1 MASFRKYKG
10 AHLKPRGGA
19 RRRGAR
25 QQGGHTHALPAHVHY
40 VPTQEPGGGAL
51 GFGHEGFTYPTSISG
66 VYMGGL
72 SSDSPAIGSAYDP
85 AIVDDF
91 DGISGNVSHEAGA
104 HGGHTRPI
112 RARMGSMRR
121 RGAAAHGGSHNGC
134 GPGMTMNGAGSCVPN
149 GGMRRRGAKAHTP
162 GHNGNGSCPAG
173 MHMMPNGTCM
183 AGSYHGASAGQGGGY
198 RRNRPAKKRAPR
210 RRR

>member
-25 QQGGHTHALPAHVHY
+25 QQGGHTHFVPSVNRHYHDLYTPENRTHTGKIIGVNIGDIQTQSAGAGFTSTHFNPGHGAGDVPESFYPAY
-40 VPTQEPGGGAL
+40 QWSSNYGAL
-51 GFGHEGFTYPTSISG
+51 I
-66 VYMGGL
+66 
-72 SSDSPAIGSAYDP
+72 DGS
-85 AIVDDF
+85 
-91 DGISGNVSHEAGA
+91 
-104 HGGHTRPI
+104 HGGHTRPGLVKP
-112 RARMGSMRR
+112 R
-121 RGAAAHGGSHNGC
+121 
-134 GPGMTMNGAGSCVPN
+134 

-183 AGSYHGASAGQGGGY
+183 EGAYHGAVAGQSGGY
-198 RRNRPAKKRAPR
+198 KRKPARRSRPVGRRAPR

>member
-25 QQGGHTHALPAHVHY
+25 QN
-40 VPTQEPGGGAL
+40 
-51 GFGHEGFTYPTSISG
+51 
-66 VYMGGL
+66 
-72 SSDSPAIGSAYDP
+72 
-85 AIVDDF
+85 
-91 DGISGNVSHEAGA
+91 GN
-104 HGGHTRPI
+104 
-112 RARMGSMRR
+112 
-121 RGAAAHGGSHNGC
+121 NGC
-134 GPGMTMNGAGSCVPN
+134 GPGMTMNGAGYCVPN

-183 AGSYHGASAGQGGGY
+183 EGAYHGAVAGQNGGY
-198 RRNRPAKKRAPR
+198 RRKPARRRPTARRSRPVGRRAPR